1 MEMTQIGRNLDAI
14 RKQRGFTIDELEQ
27 RMGLSHNSTYVHIR
41 TGRMT
46 LGVLLRY
53 AEVLGCNVDELVSGT
68 LDPEGVDLSA
78 DITVRWPW
86 NLALAVVKGFNK
98 NPSDEDLD
106 RMWRV
111 YCPGL
116 LEQLETL
123 TVREKDVLL
132 MRYEHGMT
140 LEQCGNKYNVTKE
153 RIREIEAKALR
164 KLRHPS
170 RSREFILDTM
180 HKAHEIAEERD
191 KLKLEVITLRER
203 CKVDEPETERPY
215 TDIHIEDLELSVRSY
230 NCLAR
235 ANMYHLSDF
244 EGKTVEDLKKVRNLG
259 MKSIKEIVL
268 KLREYGVEIKN
279 V

>member
-14 RKQRGFTIDELEQ
+14 RKQRGFTVDELEK
-27 RMGLSHNSTYVHIR
+27 RTGLSHNATYVHIR
-41 TGRMT
+41 TGKML
-46 LGVLLRY
+46 LGALLKY
-53 AEVLGCNVDELVSGT
+53 AEVLGCSVDELINGT
-68 LDPEGVDLSA
+68 LDPEAVDLSA
-78 DITVRWPW
+78 DIAVRWPW
-86 NLALAVVKGFNK
+86 NLAAAVMGTYSGK
-98 NPSDEDLD
+98 PSEDASSL
-106 RMWRV
+106 MWNV

-116 LEQLETL
+116 LEQLDTL
-123 TVREKDVLL
+123 TVREKDILL

-215 TDIHIEDLELSVRSY
+215 TDIHIEDMELSVRSY

-259 MKSIKEIVL
+259 MKSIKEIIL
-268 KLREYGVEIKN
+268 KLREYGVEIKD